1 MGAIISA
8 FAEWLGPFLL
18 SAFGYLIASIG
29 PAVLASL
36 TVGIGVY
43 TGFSAIQSDLSSV
56 IIGYHSLPADM
67 LAIAQLLGATFVIKL
82 YLAAFSVRVTI
93 MAARTFFFNAK

>member
-8 FAEWLGPFLL
+8 FAAWLAPFVM
-18 SAFGYLIASIG
+18 SALGWLVASIG
-29 PAVLASL
+29 PSVLASL

-56 IIGYHSLPADM
+56 IFGYDSLPADM
-67 LAIAQLLGATFVIKL
+67 LAIAQLLGATFVLKL
-82 YLAAFSVRVTI
+82 FVAAFSVRVTI
-93 MAARTFFFNAK
+93 MAARTFFINAK

>member
-8 FAEWLGPFLL
+8 FAEWLGPLLL
-18 SAFGYLIASIG
+18 SALSWLISAIG

-43 TGFSAIQSDLSSV
+43 TGFSVLQSDLSSV
-56 IIGYHSLPADM
+56 LYGYSSLPADM
-67 LAIAQLLGATFVIKL
+67 LVMAQLLGVTFVIKL
-82 YLAAFSVRVTI
+82 FVSAFSVRVTI
-93 MAARTFFFNAK
+93 MSARTFFINAK

>member
-18 SAFGYLIASIG
+18 SSISWLVSSIG
-29 PAVLASL
+29 PAVLVSL

-43 TGFSAIQSDLSSV
+43 TGFSVIQSDLSSV
-56 IIGYHSLPADM
+56 VFAYSSLPADM
-67 LAIAQLLGATFVIKL
+67 LAIAQLLGATFVLKL
-82 YLAAFSVRVTI
+82 FVSAFSVRVSI

>member
-8 FAEWLGPFLL
+8 FAEWLGPFII
-18 SAFGYLIASIG
+18 SAFGWLISSIG

-56 IIGYHSLPADM
+56 IYGYSSLPSDM
-67 LAIAQLLGATFVIKL
+67 LAIAQLMGATFVIKL
-82 YLAAFSVRVTI
+82 FVAAFSVRVTI

>member
-8 FAEWLGPFLL
+8 FAEWFGPFLL
-18 SAFGYLIASIG
+18 SALGWLVSSIG

-43 TGFSAIQSDLSSV
+43 TGFSVIQSDLSSV
-56 IIGYHSLPADM
+56 VFAYSSLPADM
-67 LAIAQLLGATFVIKL
+67 LAIAQLLGATFVLKL
-82 YLAAFSVRVTI
+82 FVSAFSVRVSI

>member
-8 FAEWLGPFLL
+8 FAEWLGPFLI

-43 TGFSAIQSDLSSV
+43 TGFSVIQSDLSSV
-56 IIGYHSLPADM
+56 VLGYHSLPADM
-67 LAIAQLLGATFVIKL
+67 LAIAQLMGVTFVIKL
-82 YLAAFSVRVTI
+82 FLASFSVRVTI